1 MTHEPSPWRRAVVVE
16 DDQNLAQ
23 RLRDHLAAQGMTVQL
38 AANIQAGIADIR
50 RLLPDL
56 VLLDYKLPD
65 GDARGVIEQLADLS
79 PWPTFV
85 AMSGQAEPLDT
96 FELARLGIHAYVQKP
111 FKPEALDEALR
122 RAREQAAPL
131 VPALRT
137 AVGKMAIHD
146 VEELARGTMVR
157 EALARSQGSRTGAA
171 RLLRVSRQ
179 LLQHI
184 LRGIRD

>member
-1 MTHEPSPWRRAVVVE
+1 MSHEHLPWRRAVVVE
-16 DDQNLAQ
+16 DEDNLAL
-23 RLRDHLAAQGMTVQL
+23 RLRDHLVAQGLLVHR
-38 AANIQAGIADIR
+38 AASARAAVDLIR
-50 RLLPDL
+50 EVLPDL

-65 GDARGVIEQLADLS
+65 GDARAVLEQLADLS

-96 FELARLGIHAYVQKP
+96 FELARFGIHGYLQKP
-111 FKPEALDEALR
+111 FTPEALDEALR
-122 RAREQAAPL
+122 RAREQPLPL

-157 EALARSQGSRTGAA
+157 EALARSRGSRTGAA
-171 RLLRVSRQ
+171 RLLQVSRQ

-184 LRGIRD
+184 LRWIRD

>member
-1 MTHEPSPWRRAVVVE
+1 MTHEHSPWRRAVVVE
-16 DDQNLAQ
+16 DEENLAL
-23 RLRDHLAAQGMTVQL
+23 RVRDHLVARGLWVQL
-38 AANIQAGIADIR
+38 APSAGAGVDLIR
-50 RLLPDL
+50 QVLPDL
-56 VLLDYKLPD
+56 VILDYKLPD
-65 GDARGVIEQLADLS
+65 GDARGVLEQLAELS

-96 FELARLGIHAYVQKP
+96 FELARLGIHAYLQKP
-111 FKPEALDEALR
+111 FTPEALDEALR
-122 RAREQAAPL
+122 RAREQAVPL

-146 VEELARGTMVR
+146 VEELARGTMVK
-157 EALARSQGSRTGAA
+157 EALARSGGSRTGAA
-171 RLLRVSRQ
+171 RLLQVSRQ